1 MRQWSFRKLEVKGH
15 MNSISASTGINTY
28 GESFDV
34 ADLEA
39 IAEEIVGTVI
49 NRNHFYFSAPVG
61 RTVKAEIVPIEN
73 GQFALKTLKEFY
85 IDPNSLSRGGFSVG
99 GRPANKVE

>member
-1 MRQWSFRKLEVKGH
+1 MRQWKFRKLEVKGH
-15 MNSISASTGINTY
+15 MDSISASTGTNTY

-39 IAEEIVGTVI
+39 IAKNITGTVI
-49 NRNHFYFSAPVG
+49 SRNHCCFLVPIG
-61 RTVKAEIVPIEN
+61 RTIKAEVVPTAN

-85 IDPNSLSRGGFSVG
+85 IDTSSLTKGGFSVG
-99 GRPANKVE
+99 GIPANESD